1 MAREIFIS
9 YSRWNLEQVKAIKTE
24 IEQATGAECWMDLN
38 AIESG
43 AAQFTQDIVDGINTC
58 PVFLFMLSKES
69 QDSKFALR
77 ELNFAMKKAEKDK
90 QKHVVIV
97 NIDDCEMCDEFDFM
111 YGLTDTIAWG
121 NQPQKEKLL
130 RDVRRWL
137 GKGDEEEQKRKA
149 EEEKRRA
156 PEYNSLGDDYYFGRN
171 GKAQDYAEAVKWY
184 RKAAEQG
191 DARAQFYL
199 SHCYAY
205 GRGVSQDYSEA
216 VKWLRKAA
224 EQGDALAQNNL
235 GWCYDNGQ
243 GVPQDESEAMKW
255 FRKAAEQG
263 VTDAQYNL
271 GWCYQNSEGV
281 PKDIAEAVKWYRKA
295 AEQGHERAKERL
307 KELGY

>member
-97 NIDDCEMCDEFDFM
+97 NIDGCEMCDEFDFM

-149 EEEKRRA
+149 EEKRRA
-156 PEYNSLGDDYYFGRN
+156 PEYNSLGNDYYYGQN
-171 GKAQDYAEAVKWY
+171 GKPQDYAEAVKWY

-191 DARAQFYL
+191 YAR
-199 SHCYAY
+199 
-205 GRGVSQDYSEA
+205 
-216 VKWLRKAA
+216 
-224 EQGDALAQNNL
+224 
-235 GWCYDNGQ
+235 
-243 GVPQDESEAMKW
+243 
-255 FRKAAEQG
+255 
-263 VTDAQYNL
+263 AQYNL
-271 GWCYQNSEGV
+271 GVCYGNGKGV
-281 PKDIAEAVKWYRKA
+281 PKNRAEAVKWFRKA
-295 AEQGHERAKERL
+295 AEQGHERAKENL